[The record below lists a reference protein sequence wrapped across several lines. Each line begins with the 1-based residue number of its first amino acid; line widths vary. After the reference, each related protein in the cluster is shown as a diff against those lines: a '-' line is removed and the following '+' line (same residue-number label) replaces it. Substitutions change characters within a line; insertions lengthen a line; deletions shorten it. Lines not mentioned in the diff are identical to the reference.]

1 MFTIIKSI
9 SISNTSINTVEQ
21 KRDTESFHSLIKA
34 LNIQQCISG
43 KGGRQENVTHLCLKS
58 ATKK

>member
-43 KGGRQENVTHLCLKS
+43 KGGRQENVTH
-58 ATKK
+58 